1 VQSSGSGV
9 TLGLRANWR
18 QFALLVLINAFVGG
32 MVGLE
37 RTVMPLIGSEEFRI
51 ASTTLV
57 VSFIVSFGVI
67 KAFANLISGHLADVW
82 GRNRVLVLGWLFGV
96 PVPFMII
103 WAPSWGWIIAANALL
118 GINQGLA
125 WSMTVI
131 MKVDLVGPA
140 SRGLAVGLNEFA
152 GYLAVGITAFL
163 TGYLAAQYG
172 LRPVP
177 IYLGVAI
184 AIVGTLL
191 SIALVRDT
199 RGHVRLKIGSSSLE
213 AEKIGF
219 WKVFALTS
227 FRDHN
232 LFAASQAGLVNNLND
247 GMSWG
252 IFPLFFASFGL
263 GVERIGILKALY
275 PATWGI
281 LQVATGPLS
290 DRWGRK
296 GLIVA
301 GMWVQAAGLFLTS
314 LTREFE
320 FWLAGSLLLGV
331 GTAMVYPS
339 LIAAVSDASHP
350 AWRARSLSVYRFWRD
365 LGYAI
370 GALSAGIIAD
380 ILGLSWAIGAIAV
393 LTFLS
398 GLLAALLMRDG
409 SNRPN
414 DRTKTGLSPGEW
426 RGKFVCREGN
436 AISMKALFILNDPP
450 YGIERCYN
458 ARRLANALLKKDS
471 QAEITIFLMAD
482 AVSAARAGQ
491 MDDFARCVRDGLPTC
506 VPGEMGRRDMA
517 IIEAIYA
524 SAAER
529 EACRD
534 RGLKRK

>member
-1 VQSSGSGV
+1 MSESPSSSQPTGSRV
-9 TLGLRANWR
+9 RLGLKENWR
-18 QFALLVLINAFVGG
+18 QFALLILINAFVGG
-32 MVGLE
+32 MVGIE
-37 RTVMPLIGSEEFRI
+37 RTVVPLIGSEEFGI
-51 ASTTLV
+51 ASTTIV

-67 KAFANLISGHLADVW
+67 KALANLVSGQLADNW
-82 GRNRVLVLGWLFGV
+82 GRKRVLILGWLVGL
-96 PVPFMII
+96 PVPFMIM

-131 MKVDLVGPA
+131 MKVDLVGPK

-152 GYLAVGITAFL
+152 GYLAVGVTAFL
-163 TGYLAAQYG
+163 TGYLASRYG

-177 IYLGVAI
+177 IYLGIGYAVLGA
-184 AIVGTLL
+184 LL

-199 RGHVRLKIGSSSLE
+199 REHVRLEAAGSSKPPTSMSFRE
-213 AEKIGF
+213 IF
-219 WKVFALTS
+219 VLTS
-227 FRDHN
+227 FRDRN

-263 GVERIGILKALY
+263 GVERIGVLKAIY

-301 GMWVQAAGLFLTS
+301 GMWIQSAGLFLTAA
-314 LTREFE
+314 TCQYQW
-320 FWLAGSLLLGV
+320 WLVGSLLLGL

-350 AWRARSLSVYRFWRD
+350 TWRARSLSVYRFWRD

-380 ILGLSWAIGAIAV
+380 IFGMAWAIGAIAA

-398 GLLAALLMRDG
+398 GVVVAVLMRERA
-409 SNRPN
+409 S
-414 DRTKTGLSPGEW
+414 LSLDL
-426 RGKFVCREGN
+426 
-436 AISMKALFILNDPP
+436 AQDPKP
-450 YGIERCYN
+450 LGQ
-458 ARRLANALLKKDS
+458 LK
-471 QAEITIFLMAD
+471 
-482 AVSAARAGQ
+482 
-491 MDDFARCVRDGLPTC
+491 
-506 VPGEMGRRDMA
+506 
-517 IIEAIYA
+517 
-524 SAAER
+524 
-529 EACRD
+529 
-534 RGLKRK
+534 